1 MAEFKF
7 PKKIVYLGR
16 LMTGVKVVKIDDVRV
31 AIYKDDE
38 LDVEYNFTENMFK
51 FFEYYGDIERRQR

>member
-1 MAEFKF
+1 MAEFRF

-16 LMTGVKVVKIDDVRV
+16 LMTGVKVVKKDDVRV

-38 LDVEYNFTENMFK
+38 LDIERNFTENLFK
-51 FFEYYGDIERRQR
+51 YFERYGSIERRR